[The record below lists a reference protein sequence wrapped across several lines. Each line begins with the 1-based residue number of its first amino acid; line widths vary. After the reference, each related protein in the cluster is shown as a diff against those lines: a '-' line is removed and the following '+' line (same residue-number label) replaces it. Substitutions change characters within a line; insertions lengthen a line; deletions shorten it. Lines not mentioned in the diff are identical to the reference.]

1 MGLGWVLWD
10 HHGNFLSAV
19 SQPWNGSYYPEE
31 AESLAIREA
40 LSWSKSQSLEHLHA
54 ETDLLMGSSFDQKAT
69 VSSRGHALIKR
80 LRFSSRGRLRFQHH
94 QRKQDD
100 KYEEYQQAKRNDERS
115 HPNGSGIKGL
125 PASTHRK

>member
-1 MGLGWVLWD
+1 MNVDAALEANSSNMGLGWVLWD

-54 ETDLLMGSSFDQKAT
+54 ETDSLMVVQRLSSAAF
-69 VSSRGHALIKR
+69 VI
-80 LRFSSRGRLRFQHH
+80 
-94 QRKQDD
+94 D
-100 KYEEYQQAKRNDERS
+100 KHYLYCHFN
-115 HPNGSGIKGL
+115 NIFVVNL
-125 PASTHRK
+125 